1 MKMVMIQIAVL
12 AGVLSAC
19 APTTEITSSPIA
31 LSGDLDRQARQVAEY
46 NLINPGSVTYRNTRA
61 YRLANGDIAY
71 CGEQNARNRMG
82 GFVGYT
88 AFYVRF
94 TPSVSGPI
102 RQSEQR
108 EFLANVACGKMARGE
123 TLPVR

>member
-1 MKMVMIQIAVL
+1 MT
-12 AGVLSAC
+12 LS
-19 APTTEITSSPIA
+19 S
-31 LSGDLDRQARQVAEY
+31 DLDQQARQAAEY
-46 NLINPGSVTYRNTRA
+46 NLIDPGSVMYRNTRA

-94 TPSVSGPI
+94 TPSASGPVTK
-102 RQSEQR
+102 SEKR
-108 EFLANVACGKMARGE
+108 EFLADVACEGLASR
-123 TLPVR
+123 LSIPVR

>member
-1 MKMVMIQIAVL
+1 MI
-12 AGVLSAC
+12 
-19 APTTEITSSPIA
+19 
-31 LSGDLDRQARQVAEY
+31 D
-46 NLINPGSVTYRNTRA
+46 PGSVMYRNTRA

-94 TPSVSGPI
+94 TPSASGPVTK
-102 RQSEQR
+102 SEKR
-108 EFLANVACGKMARGE
+108 EFLADIACESLASR
-123 TLPVR
+123 LSIPVK